1 MKTAITWVRTISGL
15 LNSLS
20 GAALTIL
27 MALVTLNVIL
37 RAVFKSPIL
46 GTYDLTGLLTAIVI
60 GCGLAYCNIEN
71 GHIDISL
78 FVDKA
83 GAETRRWITVI
94 GQIMSFIILSAYT
107 YSLFVLGLRLMRA
120 NEVSVTA
127 QIPVFPFVFLLS
139 FCFLIFTLTVFLKI
153 IELPEKEKQ
162 M

>member
-1 MKTAITWVRTISGL
+1 MKTATAWVRILSGL

-20 GAALTIL
+20 GVALTVL

-83 GAETRRWITVI
+83 GAKASRWITVT
-94 GQIMSFIILSAYT
+94 GQIMSFIILSVYT
-107 YSLFVLGLRLMRA
+107 YSLFVLGLRLMKA

-153 IELPEKEKQ
+153 IEQPKKEKQ
-162 M
+162 K